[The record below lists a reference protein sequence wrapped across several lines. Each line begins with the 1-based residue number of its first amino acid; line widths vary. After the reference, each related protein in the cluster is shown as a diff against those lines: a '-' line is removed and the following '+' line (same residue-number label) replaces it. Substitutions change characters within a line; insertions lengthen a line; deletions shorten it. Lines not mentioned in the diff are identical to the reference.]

1 MPLFVLMLLLVT
13 SVPVKAPPMTE
24 AEQIKRQREEVQV
37 LKKKH
42 GNDAEK
48 RFREQLS
55 VL

>member
-1 MPLFVLMLLLVT
+1 MPLFVLTLLLVA
-13 SVPVKAPPMTE
+13 SIPAKAPLTE